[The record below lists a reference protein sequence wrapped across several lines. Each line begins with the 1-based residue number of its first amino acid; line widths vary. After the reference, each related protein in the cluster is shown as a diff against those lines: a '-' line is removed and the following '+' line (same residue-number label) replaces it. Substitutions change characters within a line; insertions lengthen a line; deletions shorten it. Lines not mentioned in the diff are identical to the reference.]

1 MQQKGRRSAKEA
13 AAVRRC
19 RSRLPRS
26 ALEEKPSRSADG
38 SVEGLLIDE
47 KLGKQSVGERRGP
60 QQQPETVS
68 KAIPSAFPGRA
79 IPLRRAP
86 LPPAGSLGVR
96 LNRISDNELSFLDV
110 VSSPFSVCMAAVR
123 VFPAVFCCVC
133 THGLSC
139 LQPRSL
145 CSGIS
150 SGQKAKYE
158 FQIAHF
164 EQLCRYLFIKHNK

>member
-1 MQQKGRRSAKEA
+1 MQQKGQRSAKEA

-19 RSRLPRS
+19 RSHLPRS
-26 ALEEKPSRSADG
+26 ALEEKPSRSSDG

-47 KLGKQSVGERRGP
+47 KLGKQSAGE
-60 QQQPETVS
+60 QPETVG
-68 KAIPSAFPGRA
+68 KPIPSAFPAHA

-86 LPPAGSLGVR
+86 LPPAGSLGVL
-96 LNRISDNELSFLDV
+96 LNRISDNQLNFLDL
-110 VSSPFSVCMAAVR
+110 VSSPFSMCIAAVR

-139 LQPRSL
+139 LRPRSL
-145 CSGIS
+145 CFGIS